1 MPHSV
6 PSART
11 LNQLESGISLVA
23 DMLRATQVQ
32 KQPGDLRAQCELGRL
47 CHQSGDLKG
56 AETCFQ
62 ARNHTCDRS
71 PDRQWMRSQHS
82 HTTHARNTCSVM
94 QHQQIVDPPPSNQSM
109 DASIGPQAALRVDG
123 NDYVTLTSY
132 GRVLMEVGDPEYAS
146 RS

>member
-6 PSART
+6 PSARI
-11 LNQLESGISLVA
+11 LNQLESGISLCLVA

-62 ARNHTCDRS
+62 ARNQARSRS
-71 PDRQWMRSQHS
+71 PIASECARSTRTQH
-82 HTTHARNTCSVM
+82 
-94 QHQQIVDPPPSNQSM
+94 
-109 DASIGPQAALRVDG
+109 
-123 NDYVTLTSY
+123 TLGT
-132 GRVLMEVGDPEYAS
+132 RAVLS
-146 RS
+146 STNKL